1 MVSESPS
8 ASSDM
13 QDVGPVEVGRRLS
26 EPRDQRLPVGS
37 AGDASG
43 MLPSSI
49 ACKHITSRIVP
60 GRCKQIGES
69 TVAATTVRM
78 L

>member
-1 MVSESPS
+1 MVSGSSS

-26 EPRDQRLPVGS
+26 EPRDQRLPVGK

-43 MLPSSI
+43 ILPSSI
-49 ACKHITSRIVP
+49 AYKRKTNNQSQSVVS
-60 GRCKQIGES
+60 K
-69 TVAATTVRM
+69 
-78 L
+78 